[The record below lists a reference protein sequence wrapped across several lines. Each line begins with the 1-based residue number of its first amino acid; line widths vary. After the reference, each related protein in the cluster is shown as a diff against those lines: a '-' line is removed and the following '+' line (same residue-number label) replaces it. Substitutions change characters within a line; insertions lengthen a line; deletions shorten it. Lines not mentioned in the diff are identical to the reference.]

1 MAVISYFSSISEEG
15 EKWQNSELQ
24 ACDLLLNSLLSCPL
38 VRQQL
43 GSLHLPCFIPVMEE
57 SAMLGKKIKK
67 KKEYCS
73 FSNRIG
79 WVDDKFTDSLKLM
92 KTFEKIYLMDLLEI
106 RCSFYFPINQRS
118 LFTKHKCQS
127 TT

>member
-1 MAVISYFSSISEEG
+1 
-15 EKWQNSELQ
+15 
-24 ACDLLLNSLLSCPL
+24 
-38 VRQQL
+38 
-43 GSLHLPCFIPVMEE
+43 MEE
-57 SAMLGKKIKK
+57 SAMLGKKKKKK

-127 TT
+127 SA